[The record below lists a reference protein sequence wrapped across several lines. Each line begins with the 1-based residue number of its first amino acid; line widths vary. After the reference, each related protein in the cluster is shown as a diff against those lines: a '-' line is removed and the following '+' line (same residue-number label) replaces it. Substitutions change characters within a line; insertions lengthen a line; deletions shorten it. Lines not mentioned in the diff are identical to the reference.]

1 MNRMYALLESKGV
14 SSRAAFTLNY
24 GNGYVLTAIVEF
36 GYIGP
41 HAKWGSRLRDSRG
54 ESIRDL

>member
-1 MNRMYALLESKGV
+1 MY
-14 SSRAAFTLNY
+14 
-24 GNGYVLTAIVEF
+24 LTAIVEF

-54 ESIRDL
+54 ESIRDLQKEKYWQH

>member
-1 MNRMYALLESKGV
+1 MNRMYALLEGKGL
-14 SSRAAFTLNY
+14 SSRASFTLNY
-24 GNGYVLTAIVEF
+24 GSGYVLTVIVEF

-41 HAKWGSRLRDSRG
+41 HAKWGSRLRDSPG